1 MPLLF
6 ILELVIFI
14 FAIQTIGFWWTM
26 LAYIAPSF
34 VGMILL
40 SLQSREVMTKIQ
52 TANAEGANPS
62 MDVLKSAAPIIG
74 SILFI
79 IPGFLTRALGFA
91 LLFPPLR
98 WFLLF
103 LSTFL
108 FFRKFIKKGM
118 LLLQF
123 GNGAFRVYT
132 NVDTFRKQQEYWQ
145 QNQSQNQTNW
155 DNDNGGNPRDV
166 TPDAKNVI
174 DVTPIKIETKKENK

>member
-1 MPLLF
+1 MPLLLLIELIIF
-6 ILELVIFI
+6 ILFI
-14 FAIQTIGFWWTM
+14 QAIGFWWTV
-26 LAYIAPSF
+26 LAYILPSF

-52 TANAEGANPS
+52 TANTGGGTNPS
-62 MDVLKSAAPIIG
+62 LDVLKSAAPIIG

-108 FFRKFIKKGM
+108 FFRRFISKGM
-118 LLLQF
+118 SLLQF

-132 NVDTFRKQQEYWQ
+132 NVDAFRKQQEYWRE
-145 QNQSQNQTNW
+145 NQMNRGSENQ
-155 DNDNGGNPRDV
+155 DGSRDV
-166 TPDAKNVI
+166 TPGGNDVI
-174 DVTPIKIETKKENK
+174 DVTPIKIEHKNDNK

>member
-1 MPLLF
+1 MPILLLIELIIFILF
-6 ILELVIFI
+6 I
-14 FAIQTIGFWWTM
+14 QGIGFWWTI
-26 LAYIAPSF
+26 LAYILPSF

-40 SLQSREVMTKIQ
+40 SMQSREVMTKIR
-52 TANAEGANPS
+52 TANGEGGLNPS
-62 MDVLKSAAPIIG
+62 LDVLKSAAPIIG

-108 FFRKFIKKGM
+108 FFRKFITRGM
-118 LLLQF
+118 SLLQF

-132 NVDTFRKQQEYWQ
+132 NIDGFRKQQEYWR
-145 QNQSQNQTNW
+145 QNQGNW
-155 DNDNGGNPRDV
+155 DSENQEKPRDV
-166 TPDAKNVI
+166 TPDANNVI
-174 DVTPIKIETKKENK
+174 DVTPIKIEHKKDNK

>member
-1 MPLLF
+1 MPLLLLIELIIF
-6 ILELVIFI
+6 ILFI
-14 FAIQTIGFWWTM
+14 QGIGFWWTL
-26 LAYIAPSF
+26 LAYILPSF

-40 SLQSREVMTKIQ
+40 SMQSREVMAKIQ
-52 TANAEGANPS
+52 TANGESGGPS
-62 MDVLKSAAPIIG
+62 LDILKSAAPIIG

-108 FFRKFIKKGM
+108 FFRKFITRGM
-118 LLLQF
+118 SLLQF

-132 NVDTFRKQQEYWQ
+132 NVDAFRKQQEYWRE
-145 QNQSQNQTNW
+145 NQSNW
-155 DNDNGGNPRDV
+155 DNGNQEKPRDV
-166 TPDAKNVI
+166 TPGGNDVI
-174 DVTPIKIETKKENK
+174 DVTPIKIEHKKDNK